1 MSGHKLWVWPSFL
14 QLCWG
19 WVVAALGQ
27 WSCLPLEEL
36 KGFILTPL
44 ICPNSATADWGR
56 GFQPTPLPN
65 HSAIEAAES
74 GRTTDDEYKDD
85 GELTEREM

>member
-1 MSGHKLWVWPSFL
+1 MCISCGFGPPSFSFAGD
-14 QLCWG
+14 G
-19 WVVAALGQ
+19 WLPPLGQ

-56 GFQPTPLPN
+56 GFRPTPLPN

-74 GRTTDDEYKDD
+74 GRTTDNEYKDD
-85 GELTEREM
+85 GELTERET